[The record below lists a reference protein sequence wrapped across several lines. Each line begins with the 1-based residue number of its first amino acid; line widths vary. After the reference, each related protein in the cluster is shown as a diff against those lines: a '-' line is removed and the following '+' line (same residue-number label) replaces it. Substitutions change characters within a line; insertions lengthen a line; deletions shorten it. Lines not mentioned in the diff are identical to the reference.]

1 MKTRISSRDSL
12 NVIPPRQPVAA
23 APGDA
28 WTTTVGNEVE
38 EHRHCGKPAGVYRE
52 TDMLSVLEKEFAMRQ
67 SRLSKL
73 NFMALCCVLGLFTKK
88 LINPLANVI
97 TEALHIPGGISTGFS
112 IMFLVVA
119 AEMVRGGNQWRSCG
133 TLMGAVQGFLALCLG
148 RVGSMGILAPIGY
161 IIPGMAIDLVYGL
174 SSRFKL
180 DRTER
185 MVFANGLAAVMASVT
200 ANVIVFHLWG
210 PVLFLYLCVSAF
222 SGTLYGFLGSMVA
235 GKLRRAIGVI

>member
-1 MKTRISSRDSL
+1 
-12 NVIPPRQPVAA
+12 
-23 APGDA
+23 
-28 WTTTVGNEVE
+28 
-38 EHRHCGKPAGVYRE
+38 
-52 TDMLSVLEKEFAMRQ
+52 MRQ

-119 AEMVRGGNQWRSCG
+119 AEVVWQGRQRTQDGGSGKPLKYCG
-133 TLMGAVQGFLALCLG
+133 TIMGAVQGFLALCLG

-161 IIPGMAIDLVYGL
+161 IVPGMAIDLVYGL
-174 SSRFKL
+174 AERFKL

-185 MVFANGLAAVMASVT
+185 MVFANALAAVLASVT
-200 ANVIVFHLWG
+200 ANVIVFRLWG

-222 SGTLYGFLGSMVA
+222 SGTLYGFLGSVVA
-235 GKLRRAIGVI
+235 GKLRKAVGIL